1 MDDAAPL
8 PKEIRKV
15 DRRVQRTRQ
24 ALRKA
29 LVDLIQEKG
38 YDAISV
44 EEITQRANLGR
55 ATFYL
60 HYKDKEDILLEEF
73 SEKVSDQ
80 VRLISEIPSAFWISE
95 HVFEEVNHDHSLIQP
110 LELIFKHAAD
120 NAEFYRVMLRGES
133 TKRIADRINEIVVA
147 SYNKAIGTKFPNTPA
162 LLYQEIPLDMLAV
175 YFSGALLSCLSWWL
189 EQDPAPTP
197 ELMTRV
203 FQNLYIP
210 GVQKVIN
217 DSKLNMIG
225 SEAKGIGG

>member
-1 MDDAAPL
+1 MTEMQPL
-8 PKEIRKV
+8 PKEPRKV
-15 DRRVQRTRQ
+15 DWRVQRTRQ

-29 LVDLIQEKG
+29 LVELIQEKG

-80 VRLISEIPSAFWISE
+80 VRLISEIPATFWAPE
-95 HVFEEVNHDHSLIQP
+95 QVLNEVERENSLILPMQ
-110 LELIFKHAAD
+110 LIFKHAAE

-133 TKRIADRINEIVVA
+133 TKRIADRINEIVIT
-147 SYNKAIGTKFPNTPA
+147 SYNQVIGKKFPNTPA
-162 LLYQEIPLDMLAV
+162 LIYQVMPLDILAV
-175 YFSGALLSCLSWWL
+175 YFSGALLSCLRWWL
-189 EQDPAPTP
+189 EQDPLPTS

-210 GVQKVIN
+210 GVHKVIN
-217 DSKLNMIG
+217 DSKL
-225 SEAKGIGG
+225 K